1 MNPFMNPVLLRILLL
16 VLHLVPPSKE
26 GVQLVLVQETK
37 VLGTYSISFVAPGQ
51 YTYQF
56 KGKWEEGKNFTVE
69 RSLLYS
75 YLYTAYPDPKGEPV
89 ALNLIK
95 ELEALVIPKEGSISV
110 VGDKEGAIT
119 LARAGSLLLI
129 GSESTRLLCIL
140 PPTVSK

>member
-1 MNPFMNPVLLRILLL
+1 MNPVLLRILLL
-16 VLHLVPPSKE
+16 ILHLVPPSKE
-26 GVQLVLVQETK
+26 GVQVVLVQETK
-37 VLGTYSISFVAPGQ
+37 VLGTYSISFKAPGH
-51 YTYQF
+51 YVYQF

-95 ELEALVIPKEGSISV
+95 ELESLVVPKEESSSV

-119 LARAGSLLLI
+119 LTRMGSLLFI
-129 GSESTRLLCIL
+129 GSESIKVLCIL
-140 PPTVSK
+140 PTTVSK